1 MGPVFIPF
9 KFFIGEISNGKKCP
23 LSKCAGVARLKGTK
37 STLENKKKKGKSSKL
52 FYEIREMV

>member
-9 KFFIGEISNGKKCP
+9 KFFIGEITNGKKSV

-37 STLENKKKKGKSSKL
+37 STLENKKKGKSSKL